1 MRTMRAPIPSKL
13 ILSFGLL
20 LGATSALADKTPD
33 EWLSNMR
40 AAVQSTSYEG
50 TVVRIIDGK
59 AEALRVVH
67 TVSDGV
73 VHEKIVAQ
81 EGSGLV
87 ILRSGNRVHKI
98 LPDQQSIVVEE
109 WNDESRLFSTLPSS
123 DMRFGSEY
131 DLALDRNERIA
142 GRETIVLA
150 IRPHDNYR
158 YGHRIWL
165 DMETSFPLQTQ
176 LVDGS
181 KVLEQIKFADISIT
195 QDIPASH
202 FTTSF
207 LTDQFTW
214 FKQYSTPHGADV
226 EAAWVNYELPSGFAT
241 VAAHEEVISGSDDMV
256 THILFSDGLANV
268 SVFVSP
274 IPISGAGA
282 TGAASMGGSNSFC
295 AIIGDFEIT
304 AIGEVPAA
312 TLQQIATTMRQP

>member
-1 MRTMRAPIPSKL
+1 MRSMRSLVASAL
-13 ILSFGLL
+13 ILSIGLFS
-20 LGATSALADKTPD
+20 GAVIALADKSPD
-33 EWLSNMR
+33 EWLSSMR

-50 TVVRIIDGK
+50 TVVRILDGD
-59 AEALRVVH
+59 AEVLRVVH
-67 TVSDGV
+67 TISDGV

-98 LPDQQSIVVEE
+98 LPDRQSVLVEE
-109 WNDESRLFSTLPSS
+109 WADESRLFSTLPSS

-131 DLALDRNERIA
+131 DLSIDRSDRIA

-165 DMETSFPLQTQ
+165 DTETSFPLQTQ

-181 KVLEQIKFADISIT
+181 KVLQQIKFADISIT

-202 FTTSF
+202 LTTSF
-207 LTDQFTW
+207 VTDQFTW
-214 FKQYSTPHGADV
+214 FKQSSIPHGVDI
-226 EAAWVNYELPSGFAT
+226 ETAWVNGELPVGFAPVST
-241 VAAHEEVISGSDDMV
+241 HKEVIAGSEDMV

-274 IPISGAGA
+274 ISGAS
-282 TGAASMGGSNSFC
+282 AAGSTSMGSSNSFC
-295 AIIGDFEIT
+295 TINGDFEIT

-312 TLQQIATTMRQP
+312 TVEQIATTMRQR